1 MTPQKNLY
9 KLFGKIKKT
18 GVTESI
24 YVIAESV
31 EEAAEEAKKFA
42 DLVEGVVE
50 YDTLGKDW
58 NKHALP

>member
-1 MTPQKNLY
+1 MTNSKKLY
-9 KLFGKIKKT
+9 KLFGRIKKT
-18 GVTESI
+18 GITESI

-31 EEAAEEAKKFA
+31 DEAAEEAKKFA

-58 NKHALP
+58 NKHAF

>member
-1 MTPQKNLY
+1 LTNSKKLY

-18 GVTESI
+18 GITETI
-24 YVIAESV
+24 YVIAQSV
-31 EEAAEEAKKFA
+31 DEAAEEAKKFA

-58 NKHALP
+58 NKHAF

>member
-1 MTPQKNLY
+1 MTNSKKLY

-18 GVTESI
+18 GITETI

-31 EEAAEEAKKFA
+31 DEAAEEAKKFA

-58 NKHALP
+58 NKNAF

>member
-1 MTPQKNLY
+1 LTNSKKLY

-18 GVTESI
+18 GITETI

-31 EEAAEEAKKFA
+31 DEAAEEAKKFA

-58 NKHALP
+58 NKNAF

>member
-1 MTPQKNLY
+1 MTNSKKLY
-9 KLFGKIKKT
+9 KLFGRIKKT
-18 GVTESI
+18 GITESI

-58 NKHALP
+58 NKHAF

>member
-1 MTPQKNLY
+1 MTNSKKLY

-18 GVTESI
+18 GITETI
-24 YVIAESV
+24 YVIAQSV
-31 EEAAEEAKKFA
+31 DEAAEEAKKFA

-58 NKHALP
+58 NKHAF

>member
-1 MTPQKNLY
+1 MTNSKKLY

-18 GVTESI
+18 GITETI

-31 EEAAEEAKKFA
+31 DEATEEAKKFA

-58 NKHALP
+58 NKHAF

>member
-1 MTPQKNLY
+1 MTNSKKLY

-18 GVTESI
+18 GITESI
-24 YVIAESV
+24 YIIAESV
-31 EEAAEEAKKFA
+31 DEAAEEAKKFA

-58 NKHALP
+58 NKHAF

>member
-1 MTPQKNLY
+1 MTNSKKLY

-18 GVTESI
+18 GITETI

-31 EEAAEEAKKFA
+31 DEAAEEAKKFA

-58 NKHALP
+58 NKHAF

>member
-1 MTPQKNLY
+1 MTNSKKLY

-18 GVTESI
+18 GITESI

-31 EEAAEEAKKFA
+31 DEAAEEAKKFA

-50 YDTLGKDW
+50 YDSLGKDW
-58 NKHALP
+58 NKHAF

>member
-1 MTPQKNLY
+1 MTNSKKLY

-18 GVTESI
+18 GITESI

-31 EEAAEEAKKFA
+31 DEAAEEAKKFA

-58 NKHALP
+58 NKHAF